1 MVYCTRSLW
10 NVLFLLSASSKL
22 FKIESQIG
30 GFLDG
35 ALRLGL
41 SFDSNQET
49 VLMLNQLTVLAEKN
63 QHHPDLTINQLNVSI
78 SIFTHDVNGIT
89 EKDFVLAE
97 EINNLL
103 KK

>member
-1 MVYCTRSLW
+1 MERIISPERIQQTIQNRIPNW
-10 NVLFLLSASSKL
+10 
-22 FKIESQIG
+22 

-63 QHHPDLTINQLNVSI
+63 QHHPDLTINQLNVSV

>member
-1 MVYCTRSLW
+1 MERIISPERIQQTVQSRIPNW
-10 NVLFLLSASSKL
+10 
-22 FKIESQIG
+22 

-35 ALRLGL
+35 ALRLDL

-63 QHHPDLTINQLNVSI
+63 QHHPDLTINQLNVSV

-97 EINNLL
+97 EINKLL

>member
-1 MVYCTRSLW
+1 MERIISHERIQQTVQNRIPNW
-10 NVLFLLSASSKL
+10 
-22 FKIESQIG
+22 

-35 ALRLGL
+35 ALRLDL

-63 QHHPDLTINQLNVSI
+63 KHHPDLTINQLNVNV

>member
-1 MVYCTRSLW
+1 MERIISPERIQQTVQNRIPNW
-10 NVLFLLSASSKL
+10 
-22 FKIESQIG
+22 

-35 ALRLGL
+35 ALRLDL

-63 QHHPDLTINQLNVSI
+63 KHHPDLTINQLNVSV

-103 KK
+103 KNKVWNGI

>member
-1 MVYCTRSLW
+1 MERIISTEH
-10 NVLFLLSASSKL
+10 
-22 FKIESQIG
+22 IQQIIQDRISNW

-35 ALRLGL
+35 ALRLDL
-41 SFDSNQET
+41 SFESNQET
-49 VLMLNQLTVLAEKN
+49 VLWLNQLTVLAEKN
-63 QHHPDLTINQLNVSI
+63 QHHPNLTINQLNVSV

-103 KK
+103 ENKVWNGI

>member
-1 MVYCTRSLW
+1 MEYC
-10 NVLFLLSASSKL
+10 
-22 FKIESQIG
+22 
-30 GFLDG
+30 
-35 ALRLGL
+35 
-41 SFDSNQET
+41 
-49 VLMLNQLTVLAEKN
+49 
-63 QHHPDLTINQLNVSI
+63 INQLNVSV

>member
-1 MVYCTRSLW
+1 MERIIST
-10 NVLFLLSASSKL
+10 
-22 FKIESQIG
+22 EQIQQTIQDRISNW

-35 ALRLGL
+35 ALRLDL
-41 SFDSNQET
+41 SFESNQET
-49 VLMLNQLTVLAEKN
+49 VLWLNQLTVLAEKN
-63 QHHPDLTINQLNVSI
+63 QHHPNLTINQLNVSV

-103 KK
+103 ENKVWNGI